1 MFRFLLVVT
10 LVTVVTVCFD
20 DEGWMEADDG
30 DDIGLADM
38 LNEEDIQA
46 VLKKYDIDDNGEL
59 SVEELDLGRAE
70 ISAVVNRKQKEQR
83 QDGGDT
89 TDRADEEPEKP
100 DGAVLE
106 EKEKSTTSYILL
118 SLIGGGVVLVLA
130 VGVMKRQQ
138 TAAFTPMSPETQRL
152 HMRKREDWLDKISS
166 QNVAHKQQENVNN
179 SKQSTPLSTK
189 NAKSKA
195 QKSKPDLVHSDEKQ
209 TIQHSEHTVTLNP
222 ELQTDQNIEKSE
234 NKSDQLK
241 SGVQTD
247 QRASV
252 SSQSKTKVCSTPT
265 DTAQTSD
272 QSQHNQGE
280 RLGGK
285 QDRAN
290 DLQVAGDDW
299 KEDLCTEGQTAQAQK
314 AQAMRGLSTSNKSNL
329 RQFLSNV
336 LDSTID
342 LSTTRK
348 TRYSL
353 GSLTINAKDVPEKPD
368 GIPAFLAEIM
378 KKIVP
383 RQISRIK
390 YVVKCYSS
398 CEEFQSHFND
408 QLVTAA
414 CEWLKQYSV
423 GVIMDNLKSESANAE
438 DDDLWSDYGNTHVA
452 SEAVKFLLC
461 VTGWSE
467 DSVQVPASL
476 LSRLLQQSEDAVGA
490 AKGDNSVL
498 FLTVLLQ
505 AAGQQLSNVDR
516 MDEVILREGK
526 TLRALEILLDNGTA
540 GAVLAIALEKE
551 VTEAAQGLGNYF
563 EKSSLFGPLL
573 AVSTVPTKFQQK
585 RQITLTGNAASPF
598 TSMRG
603 FPRVTEADLHLVESA
618 IQEGLHR
625 CWNVVYN
632 ALMKVVTSRA
642 SREQGLSW
650 IASVINLNELRTS
663 ALLQNDSQ
671 VQACCTDAYM
681 MNFCG
686 MLLEFFLPIYSDK
699 AKLDKIN
706 LGYSTSEACRL
717 NYDFETCLAGG
728 QIVSDKSQERE
739 VGTVPEDLQSQHNFI
754 TECFHLNQ
762 RALSVGV
769 LPTITHYNRM
779 QRDLQLKME
788 AVKGSNL
795 EEEVRNQHVLLT
807 LMWDACLCDQELV
820 RSVTMFYLCQAQLL
834 QNLLKVAGEG
844 SCKEEEK
851 VKAQKKAFAMIPE
864 FCVKDMAIWFR
875 FVATHAVHVH
885 KGILQGLSISTFVDC
900 CVSLLERPDLM
911 PGPIPASK
919 MVSCLLQ
926 FVNSSKRQS
935 SRGWG
940 SGLMSDLAAM
950 VETCPSVQNQLGPA
964 LLRTYVSVDVVEG
977 LDVDKDEFD
986 KYSARSEIGK
996 LIEHL
1001 WRRADCRT
1009 SIVQQCE
1016 KEIFQNFLGAILDT
1030 LLYMLHDSLSRL
1042 ANIKKIEV
1050 AKQNEPEWNALSLQ
1064 EKKDKEHFLK
1074 NEEHVGKGFM
1084 AMANQ
1089 TLEFIDLLTRA
1100 EEVARCFTRQPLAKR
1115 AASVICGF
1123 LESLCGSK
1131 AKDYKVKDFEKYN
1144 FSPQQLLLQITTIL
1158 LRIAR
1163 EVSASKDN
1171 FLVNMAT
1178 DAEFDA
1184 SNLDKALS
1192 VISSKGLAEEDS
1204 LQQFQH
1210 LIHQLRQLHEE
1221 TRSDEV
1227 VASDELSVVKELDG
1241 VAVDQDQ
1248 VLEVYT
1254 RCMTGCRFLTAD
1266 IQESHSYLSN
1276 LQSLDPR
1283 SPKVKVL
1290 MKEMKQ
1296 LQQNLPVHPNA
1307 AIFVV
1312 QEEERIDVMRA
1323 LVTGP
1328 VGTPY
1333 SLGCFVFDIYF
1344 PASYP
1349 NSAPLV
1355 KIITTGGGSVRFNPN
1370 LYSDGK
1376 VCLSLLGTWHGGDA
1390 SEKWNPAKSSIYQV
1404 LVSIQSLILI
1414 PDPMFNEPGYEGMK
1428 GKAEGDR
1435 QSTAYN
1441 WKIRLNTLRHAVL
1454 GQLRNPPPG
1463 LEKVIRQH
1471 FAVQKDC
1478 VLRQCRDWLA
1488 ECQDEDQAKRLR
1500 QLVTAIYAQLQQL
1513 QVEEDEEKDAD

>member
-1 MFRFLLVVT
+1 MFRFLLVITV
-10 LVTVVTVCFD
+10 VTVVTMCFD
-20 DEGWMEADDG
+20 EEAWYNAEDG
-30 DDIGLADM
+30 DDIGLAD
-38 LNEEDIQA
+38 LLDEEDIQA
-46 VLKKYDIDDNGEL
+46 ILKKYDIDDNGQLNEDEL
-59 SVEELDLGRAE
+59 ELGRGE
-70 ISAVVNRKQKEQR
+70 ISAAVRRKQKELR
-83 QDGGDT
+83 KNPGG
-89 TDRADEEPEKP
+89 ADDKTEKP
-100 DGAVLE
+100 EVAAPE
-106 EKEKSTTSYILL
+106 QRENNNNYILL
-118 SLIGGGVVLVLA
+118 SVIGGGVVLVLA
-130 VGVMKRQQ
+130 AGVMKRQQ
-138 TAAFTPMSPETQRL
+138 TPVSTPMSPDAERL
-152 HMRKREDWLDKISS
+152 LLKKREEWLDKMSS
-166 QNVAHKQQENVNN
+166 QNVVHKQQGGVNN
-179 SKQSTPLSTK
+179 SKQSTLLPTASINTK
-189 NAKSKA
+189 TKA
-195 QKSKPDLVHSDEKQ
+195 QASRPDIVPTDDTQTLTNTTDTGKLESKIDPQ
-209 TIQHSEHTVTLNP
+209 T
-222 ELQTDQNIEKSE
+222 EKSE
-234 NKSDQLK
+234 DKSDQLK
-241 SGVQTD
+241 PGEQTD
-247 QRASV
+247 KCESISTLCESMCTQSQMKAV
-252 SSQSKTKVCSTPT
+252 SSLTHT
-265 DTAQTSD
+265 DPAEMSD
-272 QSQHNQGE
+272 QPQNNQKQT
-280 RLGGK
+280 LGGK
-285 QDRAN
+285 PKPSQGVSTDSEG
-290 DLQVAGDDW
+290 AGDHLEKDSVSH
-299 KEDLCTEGQTAQAQK
+299 THRQTAQAK
-314 AQAMRGLSTSNKSNL
+314 RAPATSNTNNL
-329 RQFLSNV
+329 RQFLSSV

-342 LSTTRK
+342 ITTTGK
-348 TRYSL
+348 IRYSV
-353 GSLTINAKDVPEKPD
+353 GSLTINAKDVPEQPA
-368 GIPAFLAEIM
+368 GIPAFLGEVM

-390 YVVKCYSS
+390 YMMKCYSS
-398 CEEFQSHFND
+398 CEEFHPHYND

-414 CEWLKQYSV
+414 GDWFKQYSV
-423 GVIMDNLKSESANAE
+423 DVIMDSLKSESANAE
-438 DDDLWSDYGNTHVA
+438 EDDLWSDYDNTHVA
-452 SEAVKFLLC
+452 SEAVNFLLC
-461 VTGWSE
+461 VSGWLK
-467 DSVQVPASL
+467 DCVQVPDSL
-476 LSRLLQQSEDAVGA
+476 LSRLLQQHEDTACA
-490 AKGDNSVL
+490 AKKDNSVL

-505 AAGQQLSNVDR
+505 AAGQQVASVER
-516 MDEVILREGK
+516 MDEVILTEGK
-526 TLRALEILLDNGTA
+526 TLRALEILLDNAAA

-551 VTEAAQGLGNYF
+551 VPEAAKGLGNYF

-573 AVSTVPTKFQQK
+573 AVSTVPTKFLRK
-585 RQITLTGNAASPF
+585 HQITLTGNAASPF

-603 FPRVTEADLHLVESA
+603 FPRVTESDLHLVESA

-632 ALMKVVTSRA
+632 ALRKVVTSKA

-671 VQACCTDAYM
+671 VQACCSDGYM
-681 MNFCG
+681 VNFCG

-699 AKLDKIN
+699 DKLDKVN

-728 QIVSDKSQERE
+728 QIVSDTSEEQ
-739 VGTVPEDLQSQHNFI
+739 GMGSVPKDLQSQHNFI

-762 RALSVGV
+762 RALNVGV
-769 LPTITHYNRM
+769 LPAIIHYNRM
-779 QRDLQLKME
+779 QRDLQLKIE
-788 AVKGSNL
+788 SVKGSSL
-795 EEEVRNQHVLLT
+795 EEQIRNQHVLLT
-807 LMWDACLCDQELV
+807 LMWDTCLCDQELV
-820 RSVTMFYLCQAQLL
+820 RSVTMFYLSQAGLL
-834 QNLLKVAGEG
+834 QKLLKEAGEG
-844 SCKEEEK
+844 SVSGEEK
-851 VKAQKKAFAMIPE
+851 VKAEKKAFSMIPE

-875 FVATHAVHVH
+875 FVATHAVYVH
-885 KGILQGLSISTFVDC
+885 KGVLQGLPISSFVDC
-900 CVSLLERPDLM
+900 CVSLLERPDIM

-940 SGLMSDLAAM
+940 SGLMSELAAM

-1016 KEIFQNFLGAILDT
+1016 KEIFQNFLSAILDT

-1050 AKQNEPEWNALSLQ
+1050 AKQNEHEWNALSMQ
-1064 EKKDKEHFLK
+1064 EKMDKEHFLK

-1084 AMANQ
+1084 SMANQ

-1115 AASVICGF
+1115 SASVICGF
-1123 LESLCGSK
+1123 LESLCGAK

-1163 EVSASKDN
+1163 EVPASNDN

-1178 DAEFDA
+1178 DTDFEA

-1192 VISSKGLAEEDS
+1192 VISSKGLSEEDS
-1204 LQQFQH
+1204 LQQFQQ
-1210 LIHQLRQLHEE
+1210 LIQQLRQLHEE
-1221 TRSDEV
+1221 RKSDDM
-1227 VASDELSVVKELDG
+1227 ADSDELSVMKELDG
-1241 VAVDQDQ
+1241 VAVEQDK

-1254 RCMTGCRFLTAD
+1254 RCMMGYRFLTAD

-1283 SPKVKVL
+1283 SPKVKTL

-1296 LQQNLPVHPNA
+1296 LRQNLPVHPNA

-1370 LYSDGK
+1370 LYSDGQ
-1376 VCLSLLGTWHGGDA
+1376 VCFVCQIQ
-1390 SEKWNPAKSSIYQV
+1390 PQPV
-1404 LVSIQSLILI
+1404 L
-1414 PDPMFNEPGYEGMK
+1414 
-1428 GKAEGDR
+1428 
-1435 QSTAYN
+1435 
-1441 WKIRLNTLRHAVL
+1441 
-1454 GQLRNPPPG
+1454 
-1463 LEKVIRQH
+1463 
-1471 FAVQKDC
+1471 
-1478 VLRQCRDWLA
+1478 
-1488 ECQDEDQAKRLR
+1488 
-1500 QLVTAIYAQLQQL
+1500 
-1513 QVEEDEEKDAD
+1513 